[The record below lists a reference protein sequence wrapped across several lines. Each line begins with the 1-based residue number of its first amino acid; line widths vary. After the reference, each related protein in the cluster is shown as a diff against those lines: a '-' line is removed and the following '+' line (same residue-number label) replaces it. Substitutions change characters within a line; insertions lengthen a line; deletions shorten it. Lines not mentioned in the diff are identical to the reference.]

1 MSTAS
6 SKSTCS
12 QWMRATAGVV
22 RAWLLVL
29 ALAGTVAVRG
39 DHYSGASITYA
50 WQSHPTLTSLYKVNL
65 DLYLDCAGFPI
76 TPQSLYFS
84 NACGVTFTLNNL
96 QPVAVGGVQE
106 VSQLCPSQT
115 ENSTCQGGTLP
126 SFRKFRFEVTLN
138 LSPCTAGPWKI
149 EWFICCRNTMVN
161 LATVPGTYAVATL
174 QHQAGVTDR
183 SPVFVDSGIPYVCI
197 GQPVSYNPG
206 ATDPDGNLMS
216 FALVPARFNTITP
229 PNPTS
234 VEYAAG
240 FSGTSP
246 FQGITIQAGTGQL
259 NFTPLLTGRYVV
271 VIEVTTFNSFG
282 QVIGKVMRDLMF
294 VVITCD
300 ESPPTSSNL
309 TNLTPGLQSG
319 PNSLGVCAGQS
330 FCVDMVFSDGNP
342 GAVIEV
348 TSNATALLPGAVFTV
363 TGTNPAVARLC
374 WTGSPASLPA
384 NVFIQGDDGA
394 CPIANVNSRSILV
407 GDCLSPLPITLADL
421 SAHPHDGYVMLH
433 WTTTSELDN
442 EVFVVERGGDA
453 IRFEEIGR
461 IPGAGNSVV
470 PLEYAFKDE
479 QPLPGIGY
487 YRLRQIDRDGRAT
500 TSAVVVAGAARG
512 VEKMFLTAMAD
523 GQWWLGGVHNAVPW
537 TIHELSGR
545 LVATGSVPDGGGM
558 LQGGLRSEQLY
569 LLRITDSDGTS
580 SSMLLPGSAAM
591 GTTLRPGS

>member
-1 MSTAS
+1 MSSGT
-6 SKSTCS
+6 STQPCS
-12 QWMRATAGVV
+12 GWLRATGGVL
-22 RAWLLVL
+22 RAWLFAL
-29 ALAGTVAVRG
+29 ALLGAMEARS
-39 DHYSGASITYA
+39 DHFSGASITYA
-50 WQSHPTLTSLYKVNL
+50 CQTGNQYKIFL
-65 DLYLDCAGFPI
+65 DLYLDCAGFGI
-76 TPQSLYFS
+76 TGQSLYFS

-96 QPVAVGGVQE
+96 QPIAGGVQE
-106 VSQLCPSQT
+106 VSQLCPTQL
-115 ENSTCQGGTLP
+115 ENSSCQGGTLP
-126 SFRKFRFEVTLN
+126 SFRKYRYEVTLF
-138 LSPCTAGPWKI
+138 LSPCTTGPWKV

-161 LATVPGTYAVATL
+161 LQNVPGTYAVATV
-174 QHQAGVTDR
+174 QHQTGVCDR

-216 FALVPARFNTITP
+216 FALVPARFNTFTP
-229 PNPTS
+229 PNPTPVNYS
-234 VEYAAG
+234 SG

-246 FQGITIQAGTGQL
+246 LQGISIVAGTGQL

-300 ESPPTSSNL
+300 ESPPSSSNL

-319 PNSLGVCAGQS
+319 PNSLGVCEGQN

-342 GAVIEV
+342 NAVIEV

-374 WTGSPASLPA
+374 WTGSPAALPA

-407 GDCLSPLPITLADL
+407 GDCLSPLPITLTDL

-433 WTTTSELDN
+433 WTTSSEQDN
-442 EVFVVERGGDA
+442 ETFVVERGSDG
-453 IRFEEIGR
+453 IRFDEIGR
-461 IPGAGNSVV
+461 VPGAGNSVV
-470 PLEYAFKDE
+470 PLEYAHKDDR
-479 QPLPGIGY
+479 PLPGIGY
-487 YRLRQIDRDGRAT
+487 YRLRQIDSDGRET

-512 VEKMFLTAMAD
+512 AEKMFLTAMGD
-523 GQWWLGGVHNAVPW
+523 GQWWLGGVRNAVPW

-545 LVATGSVPDGGGM
+545 LVASGSVPDGGGM
-558 LQGGLRSEQLY
+558 LQGGLRNEQLY
-569 LLRITDSDGTS
+569 LLRITDLDGTN